1 MGNRS
6 GRMSAAVEEGVAK
19 FSGDKSAAGAG
30 RASGAGVLHRT
41 KKRKQFMKHV
51 VAATM
56 MAALMAAPLAA
67 RGPAGASISGSYVE
81 ARTAEVFTGGC
92 IMNGEA
98 ATTGRE
104 ALLVWKVDR
113 GSFDGVSLNGLAV
126 VAAIA
131 GDQNLGIREIGGA
144 AAETRAAIFVDERA
158 TPAQRSALVA
168 MAKQHSNGM
177 VSKVVEMTASP
188 IQFADDAN
196 AIRVTAKSLR
206 LTVAKEMDHD
216 PSCGARQWFR
226 PLAEVSSSMM
236 GTTSENAFTGTALGT
251 KWSDPNKRSSF
262 FGTFAY

>member
-1 MGNRS
+1 
-6 GRMSAAVEEGVAK
+6 
-19 FSGDKSAAGAG
+19 
-30 RASGAGVLHRT
+30 
-41 KKRKQFMKHV
+41 MKHV

-67 RGPAGASISGSYVE
+67 RGPAGTSISGSYVE

-113 GSFDGVSLNGLAV
+113 GSFDGVSLSGLAV
-126 VAAIA
+126 IAAIA

-177 VSKVVEMTASP
+177 VAKVVEMSASP

-206 LTVAKEMDHD
+206 LTVAKEIDHD

-226 PLAEVSSSMM
+226 PLAEISNPAM

-262 FGTFAY
+262 FGTFSY

>member
-1 MGNRS
+1 MRH
-6 GRMSAAVEEGVAK
+6 AVLTT
-19 FSGDKSAAGAG
+19 
-30 RASGAGVLHRT
+30 VL
-41 KKRKQFMKHV
+41 
-51 VAATM
+51 
-56 MAALMAAPLAA
+56 AALVAAPLGA
-67 RGPAGASISGSYVE
+67 RGASGTSISGSYVE

-113 GSFDGVSLNGLAV
+113 GNFDGVPLNGLSV

-144 AAETRAAIFVDERA
+144 PAATRAAIFVDDRA
-158 TPAQRSALVA
+158 TPAQRSALIS

-177 VSKVVEMTASP
+177 VSTVIETTP
-188 IQFADDAN
+188 TTIQFADGPE
-196 AIRVTAKSLR
+196 AIKVSAKSLR
-206 LTVAKEMDHD
+206 LTVQKEMNHD
-216 PSCGARQWFR
+216 PSCGARQWFH
-226 PLAEVSSSMM
+226 PFADVSDPMM
-236 GTTSENAFTGTALGT
+236 GTTAENVFSGAALGT

>member
-1 MGNRS
+1 
-6 GRMSAAVEEGVAK
+6 
-19 FSGDKSAAGAG
+19 
-30 RASGAGVLHRT
+30 
-41 KKRKQFMKHV
+41 MKHV
-51 VAATM
+51 VAAAAM
-56 MAALMAAPLAA
+56 ALMAAAPLAA
-67 RGPAGASISGSYVE
+67 RGPSGASVSGSYVE

-113 GSFDGVSLNGLAV
+113 GSFDGVSLNGLTV
-126 VAAIA
+126 IAAIA

-158 TPAQRSALVA
+158 TPAQRSALVS

-177 VSKVVEMTASP
+177 VSKVVELSASP
-188 IQFADDAN
+188 IQFVDEPS
-196 AIRVTAKSLR
+196 AIRVSAKSLR

-216 PSCGARQWFR
+216 PSCGAHQWFH
-226 PLAEVSSSMM
+226 PLAEVSNPAM
-236 GTTSENAFTGTALGT
+236 GSTAENVFSGTALGT

-262 FGTFAY
+262 FGTFSY